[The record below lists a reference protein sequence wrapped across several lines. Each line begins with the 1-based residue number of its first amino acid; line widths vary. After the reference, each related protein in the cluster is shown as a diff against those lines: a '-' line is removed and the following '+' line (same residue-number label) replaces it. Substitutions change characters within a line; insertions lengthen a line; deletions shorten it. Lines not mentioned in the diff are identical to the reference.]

1 MGKESAIS
9 FAVKE
14 IPHIIP
20 IDEESTRQLCKQILS
35 EFGKDPQAI
44 AEKFMDILGP
54 EDASLNFVL
63 QFTEKLS
70 HEEKEEVSKNTM
82 SSKPSTKVDTFASKS
97 GRQGVTKPE
106 STELRKR
113 EELSGVSALPKSNDP
128 RKAVVR
134 PSTKL
139 NPKEKTKKAS
149 KTRKVQSLTEID
161 DILKALELEQTE
173 SDPTKYACNCQ
184 GSRHPLFEVAP
195 NCLSCGKI
203 ICLREG
209 LNLNHCTFCHTE
221 FLSQEERAQIIEVLN
236 QEKQELESSKPVV
249 APEKPR
255 KPKGYKIT
263 SGAGTN
269 LFSEQDKLF
278 DRVEKE
284 RQREL
289 KRAEVLEGI
298 DKEENK
304 AMHSQNSEDATD
316 PELKVAQERLEK
328 LLHFQDTSAQ
338 RTKIIDNAS
347 DFSMSNDGNVWG
359 SAQDRA
365 LLLKKQQRNMRRW
378 ERLERERHGG
388 RDKVVMDLSIGKDGK
403 VTMTEARRAPKT
415 AHAFDEENVED
426 ISDEEDLQDLKEIT
440 ELKSTLLDEKKRVDK
455 DLESNIWDAEKD
467 KKQFQKPVYVNDERE
482 SSSEE
487 EEPEIG
493 GTRDRGWKN
502 RVQISQGDENSLEQ
516 NILAVL

>member
-1 MGKESAIS
+1 MGKSSAIS
-9 FAVKE
+9 FAVRE

-20 IDEESTRQLCKQILS
+20 IDEESARQLCEQILS
-35 EFGKDPQAI
+35 EYGEDPQAI

-70 HEEKEEVSKNTM
+70 HEESEKASK
-82 SSKPSTKVDTFASKS
+82 SALSPKPSTKNDTFASRS
-97 GRQGVTKPE
+97 GRQGVNKPE
-106 STELRKR
+106 SAELRKS
-113 EELSGVSALPKSNDP
+113 EEPSGVPAAPKANAP

-134 PSTKL
+134 PSTRP
-139 NPKEKTKKAS
+139 NPKESSKKAS

-184 GSRHPLFEVAP
+184 GTRHPLFEVAP

-221 FLSQEERAQIIEVLN
+221 FLSAEERAQIIEVLN
-236 QEKQELESSKPVV
+236 QEKQDLESSKPV
-249 APEKPR
+249 AALEKPK

-298 DKEENK
+298 DKEQSK
-304 AMHSQNSEDATD
+304 AMHSQNGEDNAD

-347 DFSMSNDGNVWG
+347 DFSMSNDGSVWG

-378 ERLERERHGG
+378 EKLERERHGG

-426 ISDEEDLQDLKEIT
+426 ISDEEDLQDLQEIT
-440 ELKSTLLDEKKRVDK
+440 ELKSTLMDEKKRIDK
-455 DLESNIWDAEKD
+455 DLESNVWDPEKD
-467 KKQFQKPVYVNDERE
+467 KKQFQKPVYVNNE
-482 SSSEE
+482 SEIS
-487 EEPEIG
+487 PEKG
-493 GTRDRGWKN
+493 KPEKDGTRDRGWKN